1 MANDIVSVNEVQGE
15 VIFYQ
20 PDNTMRLEVRL
31 EDETVWLTQ
40 QQMVTL
46 FQSSK
51 ANVSEHIRNIYDQ
64 RELEQEATVR
74 NFRTVRKEG
83 NRMVNRTL
91 TYYNLDAIISVGFR
105 VNTKRGIM
113 FRQWAN
119 RTLKEY
125 LLRGYAFH
133 QQMIAMQRQI
143 DVRLEE
149 QNERLSAVENH
160 LHEHDQK
167 FDMIVKTPEL
177 PNEGVFFDGQIFDA
191 FKFVMQLIK
200 SAEHRIILIDNYI
213 NEEILTMF
221 DQRANGVTAC
231 IYTARI
237 DSAMQLAIQRHDAQY
252 DPIPVNVFRRSH
264 DRWLIIDD
272 KVYHFGASLKDL
284 GKKWFGVSLYQ
295 DITPE
300 DCCQKLADDVS
311 NFIFGDR
318 TVCFNAGYRL
328 YF

>member
-64 RELEQEATVR
+64 GELEQEATVR

-91 TYYNLDAIISVGFR
+91 TYYNLDTIISVGFR

-149 QNERLSAVENH
+149 QNERLSVVENH

-191 FKFVMQLIK
+191 FKLVMQLIK

-221 DQRANGVTAC
+221 DQRANGVIAS

-252 DPIPVNVFRRSH
+252 DPIPVNVFRMSH
-264 DRWLIIDD
+264 DRWLIIDE

-300 DCCQKLADDVS
+300 ELLSKIS
-311 NFIFGDR
+311 
-318 TVCFNAGYRL
+318 
-328 YF
+328 

>member
-1 MANDIVSVNEVQGE
+1 MTNDLVSVNEVQGE

-20 PDNTMRLEVRL
+20 PNNTMRLEVRL
-31 EDETVWLTQ
+31 DDETVWLTQ

-51 ANVSEHIRNIYDQ
+51 ANVSEHIKNIYDQ
-64 RELEQEATVR
+64 GELEQEATVR

-91 TYYNLDAIISVGFR
+91 IYYNLDAIISVGFR

-160 LHEHDQK
+160 LCEHDQK
-167 FDMIVKTPEL
+167 FDMIVKTPGL

-191 FKFVMQLIK
+191 FKLVMQLIK

-221 DQRANGVTAC
+221 DQRANGVTAS
-231 IYTARI
+231 IYTSRI
-237 DSAMQLAIQRHDAQY
+237 DSAMQLTIQRHDAQY

-264 DRWLIIDD
+264 DRWLIIDE

-300 DCCQKLADDVS
+300 ELLSKIS
-311 NFIFGDR
+311 
-318 TVCFNAGYRL
+318 
-328 YF
+328 

>member
-64 RELEQEATVR
+64 GELEQEATVR

-149 QNERLSAVENH
+149 QNERLSVVENH

-191 FKFVMQLIK
+191 FKLVMQLIK

-213 NEEILTMF
+213 NEDILTMF

-252 DPIPVNVFRRSH
+252 DPIPVNVFRMSH
-264 DRWLIIDD
+264 DRSLIIDD
-272 KVYHFGASLKDL
+272 NVYHFGASLKDL

-300 DCCQKLADDVS
+300 ELLSKIS
-311 NFIFGDR
+311 
-318 TVCFNAGYRL
+318 
-328 YF
+328 

>member
-1 MANDIVSVNEVQGE
+1 
-15 VIFYQ
+15 
-20 PDNTMRLEVRL
+20 MRLEVRL

-64 RELEQEATVR
+64 GELEQEATVR

-149 QNERLSAVENH
+149 QNERLSVVENH

-191 FKFVMQLIK
+191 FKLVMQLIK

-252 DPIPVNVFRRSH
+252 DPIPVNVFRMSH
-264 DRWLIIDD
+264 DRWLIIDE

-300 DCCQKLADDVS
+300 ELLSKIS
-311 NFIFGDR
+311 
-318 TVCFNAGYRL
+318 
-328 YF
+328 

>member
-1 MANDIVSVNEVQGE
+1 MQAQTIGKMANDIVSVNEVQGE

-64 RELEQEATVR
+64 GELEQEATVR

-191 FKFVMQLIK
+191 FKLVMQLIK

-252 DPIPVNVFRRSH
+252 DPIPVNVFRMSH

-300 DCCQKLADDVS
+300 ELLSKIS
-311 NFIFGDR
+311 
-318 TVCFNAGYRL
+318 
-328 YF
+328 

>member
-1 MANDIVSVNEVQGE
+1 MQAQTIDKMANDIVSVNEVQGE

-20 PDNTMRLEVRL
+20 PDNTMRIEVRL

-64 RELEQEATVR
+64 GELEQEATVR

-91 TYYNLDAIISVGFR
+91 TYYNLDTIISVGFR

-191 FKFVMQLIK
+191 FKLVMQLIK

-252 DPIPVNVFRRSH
+252 DPIPVNVFRMSH
-264 DRWLIIDD
+264 DRWLIIDE

-300 DCCQKLADDVS
+300 ELLSKIS
-311 NFIFGDR
+311 
-318 TVCFNAGYRL
+318 
-328 YF
+328 

>member
-64 RELEQEATVR
+64 GELEQEATVR

-91 TYYNLDAIISVGFR
+91 TYYNLDTIISVGFR

-191 FKFVMQLIK
+191 FKLVMQLIK

-252 DPIPVNVFRRSH
+252 DPIPVNVFRMSH

-300 DCCQKLADDVS
+300 ELLSKIS
-311 NFIFGDR
+311 
-318 TVCFNAGYRL
+318 
-328 YF
+328 

>member
-64 RELEQEATVR
+64 GELEQEATVR

-149 QNERLSAVENH
+149 QNERLSVVENH

-191 FKFVMQLIK
+191 FKLVMQLIK

-252 DPIPVNVFRRSH
+252 DPIPVNVFRMSH
-264 DRWLIIDD
+264 DRWLIIDE

-300 DCCQKLADDVS
+300 ELLSKIS
-311 NFIFGDR
+311 
-318 TVCFNAGYRL
+318 
-328 YF
+328 

>member
-64 RELEQEATVR
+64 GELEQEATVR

-149 QNERLSAVENH
+149 QNERLSVVENH

-191 FKFVMQLIK
+191 FKLVMQLIK

-213 NEEILTMF
+213 NEDILTMF

-252 DPIPVNVFRRSH
+252 DPIPVNVFRMSH

-300 DCCQKLADDVS
+300 ELLSKIS
-311 NFIFGDR
+311 
-318 TVCFNAGYRL
+318 
-328 YF
+328 

>member
-64 RELEQEATVR
+64 GELEQEATVR

-149 QNERLSAVENH
+149 QNNMTRS
-160 LHEHDQK
+160 
-167 FDMIVKTPEL
+167 
-177 PNEGVFFDGQIFDA
+177 
-191 FKFVMQLIK
+191 
-200 SAEHRIILIDNYI
+200 
-213 NEEILTMF
+213 LT
-221 DQRANGVTAC
+221 
-231 IYTARI
+231 
-237 DSAMQLAIQRHDAQY
+237 
-252 DPIPVNVFRRSH
+252 
-264 DRWLIIDD
+264 
-272 KVYHFGASLKDL
+272 
-284 GKKWFGVSLYQ
+284 
-295 DITPE
+295 
-300 DCCQKLADDVS
+300 
-311 NFIFGDR
+311 
-318 TVCFNAGYRL
+318 
-328 YF
+328 

>member
-64 RELEQEATVR
+64 GELEQEATVR

-91 TYYNLDAIISVGFR
+91 TYYNLDTIISVGFR

-191 FKFVMQLIK
+191 FKLVMQLIK

-213 NEEILTMF
+213 NEDILTMF

-252 DPIPVNVFRRSH
+252 DPIPVNVFRMSH

-300 DCCQKLADDVS
+300 ELLSKIS
-311 NFIFGDR
+311 
-318 TVCFNAGYRL
+318 
-328 YF
+328 

>member
-1 MANDIVSVNEVQGE
+1 MANEIVPVNEMQGE

-20 PDNTMRLEVRL
+20 PDSTMRLEVRL

-40 QQMVTL
+40 QQMVDL

-64 RELEQEATVR
+64 GELEQKATVR

-133 QQMIAMQRQI
+133 QQMVAMQRQI
-143 DVRLEE
+143 DVRMEE
-149 QNERLSAVENH
+149 QNERLSAVESH
-160 LHEHDQK
+160 LQEHDQK
-167 FDMIVKTPEL
+167 FDMIVKTPGL
-177 PNEGVFFDGQIFDA
+177 PNEGVFFDGQVFDA
-191 FKFVMQLIK
+191 FKLVMQLVK
-200 SAEHRIILIDNYI
+200 RAEHRIILIDNYI
-213 NEEILTMF
+213 NEEILTML
-221 DQRANGVTAC
+221 DQRAHGVTSC

-237 DSAMQLAIQRHDAQY
+237 DAAMQLAIQRHDSQY
-252 DPIPVNVFRRSH
+252 DPIPVNVFRMSH

-300 DCCQKLADDVS
+300 ELLSKIS
-311 NFIFGDR
+311 
-318 TVCFNAGYRL
+318 
-328 YF
+328 

>member
-64 RELEQEATVR
+64 GELEQEATVR

-149 QNERLSAVENH
+149 QNERLSVVENH

-191 FKFVMQLIK
+191 FKLVMQLIK

-221 DQRANGVTAC
+221 DQRANGATAC

-252 DPIPVNVFRRSH
+252 DPIPVNVFRMSH

-300 DCCQKLADDVS
+300 ELLSKIS
-311 NFIFGDR
+311 
-318 TVCFNAGYRL
+318 
-328 YF
+328 

>member
-64 RELEQEATVR
+64 GELEQEATVR

-91 TYYNLDAIISVGFR
+91 TYYNLDTIISVGFR

-149 QNERLSAVENH
+149 QNERLSVVENH

-191 FKFVMQLIK
+191 FKLVMQLIK

-221 DQRANGVTAC
+221 DQRANGVTAY

-252 DPIPVNVFRRSH
+252 DPIPVNVFRMSH

-300 DCCQKLADDVS
+300 ELLSKIS
-311 NFIFGDR
+311 
-318 TVCFNAGYRL
+318 
-328 YF
+328 

>member
-64 RELEQEATVR
+64 GELEQEATVR

-191 FKFVMQLIK
+191 FKLVMQLIK

-221 DQRANGVTAC
+221 DQRANGVIAS

-252 DPIPVNVFRRSH
+252 DPIPVNVFRMSH

-300 DCCQKLADDVS
+300 ELLSKIS
-311 NFIFGDR
+311 
-318 TVCFNAGYRL
+318 
-328 YF
+328 

>member
-1 MANDIVSVNEVQGE
+1 MQAQTIGKMANDIVSVNEVQGE

-64 RELEQEATVR
+64 GELEQEATVR

-91 TYYNLDAIISVGFR
+91 TYYNLDTIISVGFR

-191 FKFVMQLIK
+191 FKLVMQLIK

-221 DQRANGVTAC
+221 DQRANGVIAS

-252 DPIPVNVFRRSH
+252 DPIPVNVFRMSH

-300 DCCQKLADDVS
+300 ELLSKIS
-311 NFIFGDR
+311 
-318 TVCFNAGYRL
+318 
-328 YF
+328 

>member
-64 RELEQEATVR
+64 GELEQEATVR

-143 DVRLEE
+143 EQMIAMQRQIDVRLEE
-149 QNERLSAVENH
+149 QNERLSVVENH

-191 FKFVMQLIK
+191 FKLVMQLIK

-221 DQRANGVTAC
+221 DQRANGVIAS

-252 DPIPVNVFRRSH
+252 DPIPVNVFRMSH

-300 DCCQKLADDVS
+300 ELLSKIS
-311 NFIFGDR
+311 
-318 TVCFNAGYRL
+318 
-328 YF
+328 

>member
-20 PDNTMRLEVRL
+20 PDNTMRIEVRL

-64 RELEQEATVR
+64 GELEQEATVR

-91 TYYNLDAIISVGFR
+91 TYYNLDTIISVGFR

-191 FKFVMQLIK
+191 FKLVMQLIK

-252 DPIPVNVFRRSH
+252 DPIPVNVFRMSH
-264 DRWLIIDD
+264 DRWLIIDE

-300 DCCQKLADDVS
+300 ELLSKIS
-311 NFIFGDR
+311 
-318 TVCFNAGYRL
+318 
-328 YF
+328 

>member
-1 MANDIVSVNEVQGE
+1 MKCKDEVQGE

-64 RELEQEATVR
+64 GELEQEATVR

-91 TYYNLDAIISVGFR
+91 TYYNLDTIISVGFR

-191 FKFVMQLIK
+191 FKLVMQLIK

-213 NEEILTMF
+213 NEESTRKWCYCLHLYGKNRQCYATCHP
-221 DQRANGVTAC
+221 TA
-231 IYTARI
+231 
-237 DSAMQLAIQRHDAQY
+237 
-252 DPIPVNVFRRSH
+252 
-264 DRWLIIDD
+264 
-272 KVYHFGASLKDL
+272 
-284 GKKWFGVSLYQ
+284 
-295 DITPE
+295 
-300 DCCQKLADDVS
+300 
-311 NFIFGDR
+311 
-318 TVCFNAGYRL
+318 
-328 YF
+328 

>member
-1 MANDIVSVNEVQGE
+1 LQAQTIGKMANDIVSVNEVQGE

-64 RELEQEATVR
+64 GELEQEATVR

-91 TYYNLDAIISVGFR
+91 TYYNLDTIISVGFR

-191 FKFVMQLIK
+191 FKLVMQLIK

-252 DPIPVNVFRRSH
+252 DPIPVNVFRMSH

-300 DCCQKLADDVS
+300 ELLSKIS
-311 NFIFGDR
+311 
-318 TVCFNAGYRL
+318 
-328 YF
+328 

>member
-64 RELEQEATVR
+64 GELEQEATVR

-149 QNERLSAVENH
+149 QNERLSVVENH

-191 FKFVMQLIK
+191 FKLVMQLIK

-221 DQRANGVTAC
+221 DQRANGVTAY

-252 DPIPVNVFRRSH
+252 DPIPVNVFRMSH

-300 DCCQKLADDVS
+300 ELLSKIS
-311 NFIFGDR
+311 
-318 TVCFNAGYRL
+318 
-328 YF
+328 

>member
-1 MANDIVSVNEVQGE
+1 MQAQTIGKMANDIVSVNEVQGE
-15 VIFYQ
+15 VYQ

-64 RELEQEATVR
+64 GELEQEATVR

-191 FKFVMQLIK
+191 FKLVMQLIK

-221 DQRANGVTAC
+221 DQRANGVIAS

-252 DPIPVNVFRRSH
+252 DPIPVNVFRMSH
-264 DRWLIIDD
+264 DRWLIIDE

-300 DCCQKLADDVS
+300 ELLSKIS
-311 NFIFGDR
+311 
-318 TVCFNAGYRL
+318 
-328 YF
+328 

>member
-1 MANDIVSVNEVQGE
+1 MQAQTIGKMANDIVSVNEVQGE

-64 RELEQEATVR
+64 GELEQEATVR

-91 TYYNLDAIISVGFR
+91 TYYNLDTIISVGFR

-191 FKFVMQLIK
+191 FKLVMQLIK
-200 SAEHRIILIDNYI
+200 RAEHRIILIDNYI

-221 DQRANGVTAC
+221 DQRANGVIAS

-252 DPIPVNVFRRSH
+252 DPIPVNVFRMSH
-264 DRWLIIDD
+264 DRWLIIDE

-300 DCCQKLADDVS
+300 ELLSKIS
-311 NFIFGDR
+311 
-318 TVCFNAGYRL
+318 
-328 YF
+328 

>member
-64 RELEQEATVR
+64 GELEQEATVR

-91 TYYNLDAIISVGFR
+91 TYYNLDTIISVGFR

-191 FKFVMQLIK
+191 FKLVMQLIK

-221 DQRANGVTAC
+221 DQRANGVIAS

-252 DPIPVNVFRRSH
+252 DPIPVNVFRMSH

-300 DCCQKLADDVS
+300 ELLSKIS
-311 NFIFGDR
+311 
-318 TVCFNAGYRL
+318 
-328 YF
+328 

>member
-64 RELEQEATVR
+64 GELEQEATVR

-149 QNERLSAVENH
+149 QNERLSVVENH

-191 FKFVMQLIK
+191 FKLVMQLIK

-252 DPIPVNVFRRSH
+252 DPIPVNVFRMSH
-264 DRWLIIDD
+264 DRWLIVDD

-300 DCCQKLADDVS
+300 ELLSKIS
-311 NFIFGDR
+311 
-318 TVCFNAGYRL
+318 
-328 YF
+328 

>member
-64 RELEQEATVR
+64 GELEQEATVR

-91 TYYNLDAIISVGFR
+91 TYYNLDTIISVGFR

-149 QNERLSAVENH
+149 QNERLSVVENH

-191 FKFVMQLIK
+191 FKLVMQLIK

-213 NEEILTMF
+213 NEDILTMF

-252 DPIPVNVFRRSH
+252 DPIPVNVFRMSH

-300 DCCQKLADDVS
+300 ELLSKIS
-311 NFIFGDR
+311 
-318 TVCFNAGYRL
+318 
-328 YF
+328 

>member
-64 RELEQEATVR
+64 GELEQEATVR

-191 FKFVMQLIK
+191 FKLVMQLIK

-213 NEEILTMF
+213 NEDILTMF

-252 DPIPVNVFRRSH
+252 DPIPVNVFRMSH

-300 DCCQKLADDVS
+300 ELLSKIS
-311 NFIFGDR
+311 
-318 TVCFNAGYRL
+318 
-328 YF
+328 

>member
-64 RELEQEATVR
+64 GELEQEATVR

-119 RTLKEY
+119 RMLKEY

-149 QNERLSAVENH
+149 QNERLSVVENH

-191 FKFVMQLIK
+191 FKLVMQLIK

-252 DPIPVNVFRRSH
+252 DPIPVNVFRMSH

-300 DCCQKLADDVS
+300 ELLSKIS
-311 NFIFGDR
+311 
-318 TVCFNAGYRL
+318 
-328 YF
+328 

>member
-1 MANDIVSVNEVQGE
+1 MQAQTISKMANDIVSVNEVQGE

-64 RELEQEATVR
+64 GELEQEATVR

-191 FKFVMQLIK
+191 FKLVMQLIK

-252 DPIPVNVFRRSH
+252 DPIPVNVFRMSH

-300 DCCQKLADDVS
+300 ELLSKIS
-311 NFIFGDR
+311 
-318 TVCFNAGYRL
+318 
-328 YF
+328 

>member
-64 RELEQEATVR
+64 GELEQEATVR

-149 QNERLSAVENH
+149 QNERLSVVENH

-191 FKFVMQLIK
+191 FKLVMQLIK
-200 SAEHRIILIDNYI
+200 SAEHRVILIDNYI

-252 DPIPVNVFRRSH
+252 DPIPVNVFRMSH
-264 DRWLIIDD
+264 DRWLIVDD

-300 DCCQKLADDVS
+300 ELLSKIS
-311 NFIFGDR
+311 
-318 TVCFNAGYRL
+318 
-328 YF
+328 

>member
-64 RELEQEATVR
+64 GELEQEATVR

-149 QNERLSAVENH
+149 QNERLSVVENH

-191 FKFVMQLIK
+191 FKLVMRLIK

-252 DPIPVNVFRRSH
+252 DPIPVNVFRMSH

-300 DCCQKLADDVS
+300 ELLSKIS
-311 NFIFGDR
+311 
-318 TVCFNAGYRL
+318 
-328 YF
+328 

>member
-1 MANDIVSVNEVQGE
+1 MQAQTIDKMANDIVSVNEVQGE

-20 PDNTMRLEVRL
+20 PDNTMRIEVRL

-64 RELEQEATVR
+64 GELEQEATVR

-91 TYYNLDAIISVGFR
+91 TYYNLDTIISVGFR

-191 FKFVMQLIK
+191 FKLVMQLIK

-237 DSAMQLAIQRHDAQY
+237 DSTMQLAIQRHDAQY
-252 DPIPVNVFRRSH
+252 DQIPVNVFRMSH
-264 DRWLIIDD
+264 DRWLIIDE

-300 DCCQKLADDVS
+300 ELLSKIS
-311 NFIFGDR
+311 
-318 TVCFNAGYRL
+318 
-328 YF
+328 

>member
-64 RELEQEATVR
+64 GELEQEATVR

-105 VNTKRGIM
+105 VNSKRGIM

-149 QNERLSAVENH
+149 QNERLSVVENH

-191 FKFVMQLIK
+191 FKLVMQLIK

-213 NEEILTMF
+213 NEDILTMF
-221 DQRANGVTAC
+221 DQRANGVIAS

-252 DPIPVNVFRRSH
+252 DPIPVNVFRMSH
-264 DRWLIIDD
+264 DRWLIIDE

-300 DCCQKLADDVS
+300 ELLSKIS
-311 NFIFGDR
+311 
-318 TVCFNAGYRL
+318 
-328 YF
+328 

>member
-20 PDNTMRLEVRL
+20 LDNTMRLEVRL

-64 RELEQEATVR
+64 GELEQEATVR

-91 TYYNLDAIISVGFR
+91 TYYNLDTIISVG
-105 VNTKRGIM
+105 

-191 FKFVMQLIK
+191 FKLVMQLIK

-252 DPIPVNVFRRSH
+252 DPIPVNVFRMSH

-300 DCCQKLADDVS
+300 ELLSKIS
-311 NFIFGDR
+311 
-318 TVCFNAGYRL
+318 
-328 YF
+328 

>member
-1 MANDIVSVNEVQGE
+1 MQAQTIGKMANDIVSVNEVQGE

-64 RELEQEATVR
+64 GELEQEATVR

-191 FKFVMQLIK
+191 FKLVMQLIK

-221 DQRANGVTAC
+221 DQRANGVIAS

-252 DPIPVNVFRRSH
+252 DPIPVNVFQMSH
-264 DRWLIIDD
+264 DRWLIIDE

-300 DCCQKLADDVS
+300 ELLSKIS
-311 NFIFGDR
+311 
-318 TVCFNAGYRL
+318 
-328 YF
+328 